1 MIKRLKMKTALA
13 AITVIAVVLCFSM
26 AADARKITSFSADMV
41 HLNKNGAVSDT
52 QKMYVTPTHVRMENA
67 PGGDGAGMIMIYN
80 VKNNIMWMINTKE
93 KKYFEQ
99 KVDPDQ
105 IMKGLQASVK
115 PESEKV
121 LGTEKVNGYTC
132 TKKRVET
139 TVTFM
144 GINRK
149 VTQTIWT
156 SDKFDYPLRTKSDSG
171 DMTEVRNIKPGSQP
185 PSLFTLPAGYTKT
198 DPFSAGAGGSSDDET
213 GDSDSLKDISEAV
226 KDKIKNFKLPF
237 GKD

>member
-1 MIKRLKMKTALA
+1 MIKGLNMKTAVA
-13 AITVIAVVLCFSM
+13 VITAIAVVLCFTM

-41 HLNKNGAVSDT
+41 HLNKNGAVADT
-52 QKMYVTPTHVRMENA
+52 QKMYVTPIHVRMENA
-67 PGGDGAGMIMIYN
+67 PGGNGAGMIMIYN
-80 VKNNIMWMINTKE
+80 VKNNIMWMIDTKE

-99 KVDPDQ
+99 KVNPDQ
-105 IMKGLQASVK
+105 VMKGLQANVK

-121 LGTEKVNGYTC
+121 LGTEKVSGYKC

-144 GINRK
+144 GIKRK
-149 VTQTIWT
+149 VTQTIWI
-156 SDKFDYPLRTKSDSG
+156 SDKFDYPLRTKSESG
-171 DMTEVRNIKPGSQP
+171 DMTEMRNIKSGSQP
-185 PSLFTLPAGYTKT
+185 SSLFTVPAGYTKT
-198 DPFSAGAGGSSDDET
+198 DPFTTGAGRSSGEET
-213 GDSDSLKDISEAV
+213 GGSDSLQEISDKV